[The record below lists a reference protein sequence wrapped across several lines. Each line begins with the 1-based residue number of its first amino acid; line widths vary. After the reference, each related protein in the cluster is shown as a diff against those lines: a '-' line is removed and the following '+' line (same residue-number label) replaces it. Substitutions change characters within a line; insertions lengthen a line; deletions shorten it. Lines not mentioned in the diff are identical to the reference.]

1 MPTLPWIR
9 PEKPAPDADTD
20 YLVFGSRF
28 VVLSPKWTV
37 RFVVGTVR
45 LLDQM
50 RHAEGCIA
58 LSLKADLLEG
68 CFWTVSIWK
77 APGYLTKFAKTEPH
91 AAISRGLAPAMKE
104 VTFTTWKRPSSAKIP
119 PTWRDIQ
126 QRILAAKAESDAG
139 GGGHDAGR

>member
-9 PEKPAPDADTD
+9 PEKPVPDADTD

-28 VVLSPKWTV
+28 VVLNPAWSA
-37 RFVVGTVR
+37 RFMIGTVR

-58 LSLKADLLEG
+58 LSLKADLLRG
-68 CFWTVSIWK
+68 RFWTVSIWK
-77 APGYLTKFAKTEPH
+77 DPEYLSKFARTQPH
-91 AAISRGLAPAMKE
+91 AAISRGLAPAMKD
-104 VTFTTWKRPSSAKIP
+104 VTFTSWKLPPSAKIP

-126 QRILAAKAESDAG
+126 QRILAAKTESDAG
-139 GGGHDAGR
+139 KGQDARG